1 MATPVIRPIEPAQPL
16 TSIEPLKPSE
26 KSAGGFGKLVT
37 NFTKEVS
44 EIQEQAA
51 DQVARLAEG
60 KVDNIHQVM
69 IALGKA
75 EITFSYMM
83 AIRNKLVEAYKE
95 VMRMPV

>member
-1 MATPVIRPIEPAQPL
+1 MDTPVIRPLEPAQPL
-16 TSIEPLKPSE
+16 TSIEPLKPGE

-37 NFTKEVS
+37 NFGKEVN
-44 EIQEQAA
+44 EIQERAA
-51 DQVARLAEG
+51 EQVARLAEG

-69 IALGKA
+69 IALGRA
-75 EITFSYMM
+75 EITFNYMM